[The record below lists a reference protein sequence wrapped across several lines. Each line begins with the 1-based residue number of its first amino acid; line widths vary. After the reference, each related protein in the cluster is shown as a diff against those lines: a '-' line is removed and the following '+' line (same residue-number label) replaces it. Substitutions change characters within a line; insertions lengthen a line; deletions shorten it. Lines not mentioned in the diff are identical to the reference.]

1 MIPRHHGV
9 MTTTSHIGTS
19 AGTTSTTTAHD
30 ATTVFGAARQA
41 YRHRRAVRAMHAQ
54 IERELSSYTT
64 PNEIAE
70 LDAMIERSDLEADS
84 DYMTVIERVRSR
96 SL

>member
-1 MIPRHHGV
+1 MILRHDEG
-9 MTTTSHIGTS
+9 MTITSHIGTS
-19 AGTTSTTTAHD
+19 ASTTTPND
-30 ATTVFGAARQA
+30 AKTVFGAVRDAL
-41 YRHRRAVRAMHAQ
+41 RHRRAVRAMHAQ

-70 LDAMIERSDLEADS
+70 LDAMIERSNVQDDA

-96 SL
+96 SI

>member
-1 MIPRHHGV
+1 MIRRHHGV

-19 AGTTSTTTAHD
+19 ASTTSTTTPNDVKTVVGAVRD
-30 ATTVFGAARQA
+30 AL
-41 YRHRRAVRAMHAQ
+41 RHRRAVRAMHAQ

-70 LDAMIERSDLEADS
+70 LDAMIERSNVEGDA
-84 DYMTVIERVRSR
+84 DYMSVIERVRSR
-96 SL
+96 SI